1 MTRALSRSTARPPH
15 LTSEDELHAA
25 IAGYLS
31 WALEPPAWFTCFPAG
46 GGGFIRGV
54 RLKRLGLKAGVPDI
68 LVFRPLGSG
77 GGGIAA
83 LGIELKRPTGGKLL
97 ASQRETH
104 PLMLAAGFEILAEAR
119 SLEDVKTFLRHWHFP
134 LREVKPSTERL
145 LRGFR
150 RGLAEI
156 GQAQP

>member
-54 RLKRLGLKAGVPDI
+54 RLKRLGLKAGVPDL
-68 LVFRPLGSG
+68 LVFRPLPG
-77 GGGIAA
+77 GGLAA

-104 PLMLAAGFEILAEAR
+104 PLMLAAGFQILAEAR
-119 SLEDVKTFLRHWHFP
+119 SLDEVKAALRTWDFP